1 LREHALG
8 NQCGV
13 LVHVLAGML
22 SMSLVGSCT
31 VRTPESI
38 QVPSGKPIWQAG
50 NIQILEEQ
58 IVIKPIN
65 KRFPLPPIAATV
77 CSLGDGK

>member
-1 LREHALG
+1 MG

-38 QVPSGKPIWQAG
+38 RVPSGKAISQAG
-50 NIQILEEQ
+50 NIQILAEQ

-77 CSLGDGK
+77 CSLGDEK

>member
-1 LREHALG
+1 
-8 NQCGV
+8 
-13 LVHVLAGML
+13 
-22 SMSLVGSCT
+22 MSLVGSCT

-65 KRFPLPPIAATV
+65 KRFPLPLIAATVSIASHAATV